1 MRTIGPFLPSGRRS
15 ASTSSGGSLAGSD
28 SSRRTSVDHGLG
40 EGRGHL
46 RLDAVDRL
54 VHEHHVRVAAVGQ
67 LEAAVAAHRDDRDPG
82 RRRRRGRAA
91 RARTPSA
98 MSSVACSVASV
109 SRLRPCPT
117 TATSVPATSSPHAI
131 RSSSR
136 RRTAR
141 TAPTAASG
149 VSARS
154 TSACISASERLG
166 AQRRERLPQHLHA
179 LRLALEQVGGVA
191 RGAEDVGQPLG
202 DLALVA
208 QHREVPRRAAQALAD
223 PPEAEQPGVGV
234 GRVGEPLQQ
243 HRQQRP
249 LDVGGARDPAGQ
261 RLEVAQRGLGVGVA
275 EGGEPRLG
283 GLERQP
289 GLRRRGAWRRRRAA
303 AGRRASRAAG
313 APRGGGSA
321 TACRAGRPA
330 RRRGRASGRAGAATP
345 RPRAARGYAAAG
357 GAGSGARACGGRRR
371 PRAASRRPRGRRSRR
386 RSARVSALRVAP
398 SRSVGSARPW
408 TSWSSWT
415 ANSTSRSPPEPSL
428 IWRSASWAGM
438 WSTTRRRIAW
448 TSATKPS
455 RSAALHTIGSIIS
468 R

>member
-1 MRTIGPFLPSGRRS
+1 MTAIRVGA
-15 ASTSSGGSLAGSD
+15 ASSFRW
-28 SSRRTSVDHGLG
+28 RRTDSV
-40 EGRGHL
+40 
-46 RLDAVDRL
+46 AMS
-54 VHEHHVRVAAVGQ
+54 RVAC
-67 LEAAVAAHRDDRDPG
+67 R
-82 RRRRRGRAA
+82 
-91 RARTPSA
+91 
-98 MSSVACSVASV
+98 VASV

-117 TATSVPATSSPHAI
+117 SATSVPATSSPHAI

-149 VSARS
+149 DVGALEQRLHLRQR
-154 TSACISASERLG
+154 RLG
-166 AQRRERLPQHLHA
+166 AQRDERLPQHLHA

-191 RGAEDVGQPLG
+191 RGAEEVGQPLG

-223 PPEAEQPGVGV
+223 PPEAEEPGVGV

-249 LDVGGARDPAGQ
+249 LDVGGARDPARQ

-275 EGGEPRLG
+275 RARRAGPRRPPATAG
-283 GLERQP
+283 PRC
-289 GLRRRGAWRRRRAA
+289 RAAWRRRRAA
-303 AGRRASRAAG
+303 GGRRASRAAG

-330 RRRGRASGRAGAATP
+330 RRRARASGPAGAAT
-345 RPRAARGYAAAG
+345 RRRRAARAYAAAG
-357 GAGSGARACGGRRR
+357 AAGSGARACGGRRR
-371 PRAASRRPRGRRSRR
+371 PRGASRRPRGRRSRR
-386 RSARVSALRVAP
+386 RSARASALSVAP
-398 SRSVGSARPW
+398 SRSDGSARPC

-415 ANSTSRSPPEPSL
+415 ANSTSRSPPDPSL
-428 IWRSASWAGM
+428 SWRSASWAGM
-438 WSTTRRRIAW
+438 WSTTRRRIAC

-455 RSAALHTIGSIIS
+455 RSAALHTSGSIIS
-468 R
+468 T